1 MNLVGKIFV
10 VCIFV
15 MSMVFASFAIMVYAT
30 HTNWRDEIYRTAPV
44 GNKGIGWK
52 ERYKQ
57 KEEELANLTNER
69 NELEVKATADK
80 LAHSQALSKSEAEV
94 QSLSN
99 ELNSANAERAQKAA
113 ELTSSNNALKQA
125 QDNLSNAVAEV
136 QKLRDEN
143 VTLQKET
150 DAQIK
155 RSIELTDGLAK
166 ANGDRSVLKERN
178 EQLTLDVDNA
188 TRLLKGLGMSIKDPS
203 DASKIP
209 VVGIITAVS
218 HSKVELSIGVDDGVR
233 IGQELDIYRG
243 DKYVGRVK
251 VVEARPDNAVAT
263 VLGEYQQFPIQRG
276 DNVGSELSSKIKPN
290 G

>member
-94 QSLSN
+94 QTLTK
-99 ELNSANAERAQKAA
+99 ELTSANDERAQKAA

-125 QDNLSNAVAEV
+125 QDNLSNAVARST
-136 QKLRDEN
+136 KTPRR
-143 VTLQKET
+143 
-150 DAQIK
+150 K
-155 RSIELTDGLAK
+155 RHPPK
-166 ANGDRSVLKERN
+166 RN
-178 EQLTLDVDNA
+178 RRPNQTLD
-188 TRLLKGLGMSIKDPS
+188 
-203 DASKIP
+203 
-209 VVGIITAVS
+209 
-218 HSKVELSIGVDDGVR
+218 R
-233 IGQELDIYRG
+233 IDR
-243 DKYVGRVK
+243 
-251 VVEARPDNAVAT
+251 
-263 VLGEYQQFPIQRG
+263 
-276 DNVGSELSSKIKPN
+276 
-290 G
+290 